1 MIRQVLWITL
11 FMLCPLAASSALVG
25 GAGPAD
31 PDGMAR
37 YVVLVVGSHGTSCTG
52 TAIARNL
59 VLTAAHCV
67 LPGSEYRWVEFDRD
81 HRATLKKLAEVVPH
95 PRFDLHALLS
105 HRATADIAVLKPAE
119 DLSDDIMAVA
129 LAPSDRMIGVG
140 DRFTVVGYGVS
151 VRGDGRSGG
160 TIRAAVLTTT
170 GQPGPL
176 QIRLVDP
183 STADTRAGLGAC
195 SGDSG
200 APVFVSDAGQ
210 VGMIGLVSWS
220 TGPGGTEG
228 CGGLTGVT
236 PLGRYRDWILE
247 TAKKLGATP
256 APG

>member
-1 MIRQVLWITL
+1 MIRQFLWITL
-11 FMLCPLAASSALVG
+11 FTLCRLAPSSALVG

-37 YVVLVVGSHGTSCTG
+37 YVVLVVGPHGTSCTG

-67 LPGSEYRWVEFDRD
+67 LPGSEYRWVDFDRD
-81 HRATLKKLAEVVPH
+81 HRPTLKKLAEVVPH
-95 PRFDLHALLS
+95 PRFDLRALLS
-105 HRATADIAVLKPAE
+105 HRATADVAVLKPAE
-119 DLSDDIMAVA
+119 DLSDGIVAVA
-129 LAPSDRMIGVG
+129 LAASDRMVGVG

-160 TIRAAVLTTT
+160 TIRAAVLATT

-200 APVFVSDAGQ
+200 APVFRETDSSLAV
-210 VGMIGLVSWS
+210 IGVVSWS
-220 TGPGGTEG
+220 TGPKLSEG

-236 PLGRYRDWILE
+236 PLGRYRTWIVD
-247 TAKKLGATP
+247 TARKLGSP
-256 APG
+256 LAP